1 MRFAP
6 LTPPP
11 PQARGEAERVATL
24 QAKMRGLLLQG
35 ADVQVQAAQRVEK
48 GLDAFPTMTAFGPR
62 LRYLP
67 RARPHDHAPRNADE
81 QRWNLAAAA
90 S

>member
-48 GLDAFPTMTAFGPR
+48 GLEPFPP
-62 LRYLP
+62 
-67 RARPHDHAPRNADE
+67 
-81 QRWNLAAAA
+81 
-90 S
+90 